1 MLGVLLPILFLE
13 YEYDW
18 AVFNM
23 KAWCGMQ
30 SAKTNLNVEN
40 VFFTIARDIKNRVA
54 ESDSNH
60 PVVCEDLNQLC
71 WTNMQ
76 YRLQHLSVRLW
87 MVWKLVFECLPCC
100 KRTTQGVN
108 YHMSCVDNGVDFC
121 LLRIS
126 PPKVPERQKPEY
138 WSDAKLF
145 SRTMLIVDCGL
156 ITWWMTAATQY

>member
-60 PVVCEDLNQLC
+60 PAVCQDLNQLC

-76 YRLQHLSVRLW
+76 YRLQHLSVRL
-87 MVWKLVFECLPCC
+87 
-100 KRTTQGVN
+100 
-108 YHMSCVDNGVDFC
+108 
-121 LLRIS
+121 
-126 PPKVPERQKPEY
+126 
-138 WSDAKLF
+138 
-145 SRTMLIVDCGL
+145 
-156 ITWWMTAATQY
+156 

>member
-60 PVVCEDLNQLC
+60 PAPPSINLNPARGA
-71 WTNMQ
+71 T
-76 YRLQHLSVRLW
+76 SSTP
-87 MVWKLVFECLPCC
+87 KSTCC
-100 KRTTQGVN
+100 
-108 YHMSCVDNGVDFC
+108 
-121 LLRIS
+121 
-126 PPKVPERQKPEY
+126 
-138 WSDAKLF
+138 A
-145 SRTMLIVDCGL
+145 
-156 ITWWMTAATQY
+156 